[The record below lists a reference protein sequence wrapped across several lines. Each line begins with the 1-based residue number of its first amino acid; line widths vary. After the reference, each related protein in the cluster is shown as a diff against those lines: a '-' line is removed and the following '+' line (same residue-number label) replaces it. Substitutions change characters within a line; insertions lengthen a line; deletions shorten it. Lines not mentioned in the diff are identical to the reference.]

1 MSVCADPFGT
11 PHSRIKCPEEGKKR
25 MSKGLK
31 LIVPMVGAGALV
43 TSVFSGALASHPP
56 AAHKFVGNAVKSY
69 TINGR
74 LTVTDVLRVTK
85 NQSVYG
91 RQYAHGGLQVW
102 KGMTVTNGGV
112 TADSLS
118 VKGALSAASATLSG
132 NLQAGTLQAG
142 TMGGSTLALTGAA
155 TIGGALNSAGRIT
168 GNGLDAG
175 TGGLTTTGNVA
186 GAGFSASS
194 ITDSGALSSGSFTT
208 SGSLSAGSAAFGS
221 LQVAGNVNF
230 TNATVTGL
238 NLSGSSLSSLN
249 VGSTSNSA
257 LPLNLSSNG
266 KTIAVG
272 VNGNGAL
279 TTDSLAVNSGLAVG
293 GNATFAGN
301 LVLGGTGGLTT
312 SLVTAANASGTSTPG
327 PLALTGSTITL
338 SGNVQHNGNTTL
350 GQGKNLIFT
359 TGSGAATHITA
370 GGDTDVAGTLTVSP
384 ASNSASASPDIRTAQ
399 YNFVVPYTSAPVV
412 VVTAAG
418 NPSQGSLI
426 PAVWVTLNVNSSNQ
440 YTGFVLHYQ
449 TSATVANPATVT
461 YNFHV
466 IGS

>member
-1 MSVCADPFGT
+1 
-11 PHSRIKCPEEGKKR
+11 

-31 LIVPMVGAGALV
+31 LMVPLVGAGALM
-43 TSVFSGALASHPP
+43 TSVFSGVLASHPP
-56 AAHKFVGNAVKSY
+56 ASHEFIRNAAKSF
-69 TINGR
+69 TVNGK
-74 LTVTDVLRVTK
+74 LTVTDVLRVNK

-112 TADSLS
+112 TADSLN

-132 NLQAGTLQAG
+132 NLQTGTLQAG
-142 TMGGSTLALTGAA
+142 TMNGSTLALTGAA
-155 TIGGALNSAGRIT
+155 TIGGVLNAAGRIT

-194 ITDSGALSSGSFTT
+194 ITDSGPLSAGSLTT
-208 SGSLSAGSAAFGS
+208 SGALSAGSAAFGS

-230 TNATVTGL
+230 TGATVTGL
-238 NLSGSSLSSLN
+238 NLSNLNLGGSTLTSLN

-257 LPLNLSSNG
+257 APFNLSANG
-266 KTIAVG
+266 KTIALG
-272 VNGNGAL
+272 VNGSGAL
-279 TTDSLAVNSGLAVG
+279 TTDSL
-293 GNATFAGN
+293 
-301 LVLGGTGGLTT
+301 VLGGSGGLTT
-312 SLVTAANASGTSTPG
+312 GLVTAANASGTTTPG
-327 PLALTGSTITL
+327 ALSLTGSTITL

-350 GQGKNLIFT
+350 GQGKDLVFT
-359 TGSGAATHITA
+359 TGSGAATHVTA
-370 GGDTDVAGTLTVSP
+370 GGDTDAAGTLTVSP
-384 ASNSASASPDIRTAQ
+384 SSNTASTNPDVRTAQ
-399 YNFVVPYTSAPVV
+399 YNFAEPYTSAPIV

-418 NPSQGSLI
+418 NPVQGSLS

-440 YTGFVLHYQ
+440 YTGFILHYQ
-449 TSATVANPATVT
+449 TSATVANPSAVT
-461 YNFHV
+461 YNYHV

>member
-1 MSVCADPFGT
+1 
-11 PHSRIKCPEEGKKR
+11 

-31 LIVPMVGAGALV
+31 LVVPVIGAGALL

-56 AAHKFVGNAVKSY
+56 ASRQFVGNAAKSF
-69 TINGR
+69 TVNGR
-74 LTVTDVLRVTK
+74 LTVTDVLRVNK

-112 TADSLS
+112 TADSLN

-132 NLQAGTLQAG
+132 NLQTGTLQAG
-142 TMGGSTLALTGAA
+142 TMNGSTLALTGAA
-155 TIGGALNSAGRIT
+155 TIGGVVNAAGRIT

-194 ITDSGALSSGSFTT
+194 ITDSG
-208 SGSLSAGSAAFGS
+208 SLSAGSVTTSGALSAASAAFGS

-230 TNATVTGL
+230 TGATVTGL
-238 NLSGSSLSSLN
+238 NLGSVNLGGSTLTTLN
-249 VGSTSNSA
+249 VGSTSSSTA
-257 LPLNLSSNG
+257 PFNLSSNG
-266 KTIAVG
+266 KTIALG
-272 VNGNGAL
+272 VNGAGAL
-279 TTDSLAVNSGLAVG
+279 TTDSLAVNSGLTVGGNSAFAGNVAVG
-293 GNATFAGN
+293 GS
-301 LVLGGTGGLTT
+301 GGLTS
-312 SLVTAANASGTSTPG
+312 SLVTAPNTSGTTTPG
-327 PLALTGSTITL
+327 PLTLTGSAITL
-338 SGNVQHNGNTTL
+338 TGNTTF
-350 GQGKNLIFT
+350 GQGKDLIFT

-370 GGDTDVAGTLTVSP
+370 GGDTDVAGTLSVTPPANVTSP
-384 ASNSASASPDIRTAQ
+384 GPAVATAQ
-399 YNFVVPYTSAPVV
+399 YNFTEPYTSAPVV

-418 NPSQGSLI
+418 NPMQGSQL

-440 YTGFVLHYQ
+440 YTGFILHYQ
-449 TSATVANPATVT
+449 VPSTGASPTAVT
-461 YNFHV
+461 YNYHV

>member
-1 MSVCADPFGT
+1 M
-11 PHSRIKCPEEGKKR
+11 KCPEEAHKH
-25 MSKGLK
+25 MNNLLK
-31 LIVPMVGAGALV
+31 LVAPVVGAGALM

-56 AAHKFVGNAVKSY
+56 ASNKFVVKAAKSY
-69 TINGR
+69 TVNGK
-74 LTVTDVLRVTK
+74 LTVTDVLRVNK

-132 NLQAGTLQAG
+132 NLQTGTLQAG
-142 TMGGSTLALTGAA
+142 AMNGSTLALTGAA
-155 TIGGALNSAGRIT
+155 TIGGALNAAGRIT

-194 ITDSGALSSGSFTT
+194 ITDSGALSAGSVNT
-208 SGSLSAGSAAFGS
+208 SGALSAGSGAFGS
-221 LQVAGNVNF
+221 LQVAGTVNF
-230 TNATVTGL
+230 TGATITGL
-238 NLSGSSLSSLN
+238 NLSNINLSGSTVSSLN
-249 VGSTSNSA
+249 IGSSSSSTA
-257 LPLNLSSNG
+257 PLNLSSNG
-266 KTIAVG
+266 KTIALG

-279 TTDSLAVNSGLAVG
+279 TTDSLAVNTGLTVG
-293 GNATFAGN
+293 GNSTFAGN
-301 LVLGGTGGLTT
+301 LALGGSGGLTT
-312 SLVTAANASGTSTPG
+312 SLVTAANASGSSSPG
-327 PLALTGSTITL
+327 PLGLTGSTITL

-350 GQGKNLIFT
+350 GQGKDLIFT
-359 TGSGAATHITA
+359 TGSGAATHVTA
-370 GGDTDVAGTLTVSP
+370 NGDTDVAGTLSVTPQANV
-384 ASNSASASPDIRTAQ
+384 ASPGPAVGTVQ
-399 YNFVVPYTSAPVV
+399 YNFTEPYASAPIV

-418 NPSQGSLI
+418 NPQQGTQV

-440 YTGFVLHYQ
+440 YTGFIVHYQ
-449 TSATVANPATVT
+449 VPSTGASPTAVT
-461 YNFHV
+461 YHYHV